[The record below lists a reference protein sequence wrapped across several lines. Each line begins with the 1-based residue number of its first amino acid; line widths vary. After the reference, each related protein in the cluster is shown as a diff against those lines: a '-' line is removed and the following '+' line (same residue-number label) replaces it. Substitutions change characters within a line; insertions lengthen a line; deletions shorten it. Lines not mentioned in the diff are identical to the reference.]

1 MDARDDLLSEDPSAL
16 FERADKARKRT
27 HAMLDAIQQAA
38 PTPACLGSQMF
49 LCRAI
54 DVVEAINCFLAGAM
68 TEAGLEAWAERTEMA
83 EEIEYAEDHREAVAE
98 ALFQLAHPELNGA
111 ITTQRALSIRRGLLK

>member
-1 MDARDDLLSEDPSAL
+1 MHTGGRGMDPRDDLLNDEPSDLLNDDPSAL

-38 PTPACLGSQMF
+38 PTPARVESQAV
-49 LCRAI
+49 LCRAM

-68 TEAGLEAWAERTEMA
+68 TEAGLEAWAERNEMA
-83 EEIEYAEDHREAVAE
+83 EEIEYA
-98 ALFQLAHPELNGA
+98 G
-111 ITTQRALSIRRGLLK
+111 

>member
-1 MDARDDLLSEDPSAL
+1 MDPRDDLLNEDPSAL

-27 HAMLDAIQQAA
+27 HAMLDAIQHATL
-38 PTPACLGSQMF
+38 TPARVGGPMG
-49 LCRAI
+49 LCRAM

-68 TEAGLEAWAERTEMA
+68 TEAGLEAWAERIEMT

-111 ITTQRALSIRRGLLK
+111 ITTQRALAIRRGLLK